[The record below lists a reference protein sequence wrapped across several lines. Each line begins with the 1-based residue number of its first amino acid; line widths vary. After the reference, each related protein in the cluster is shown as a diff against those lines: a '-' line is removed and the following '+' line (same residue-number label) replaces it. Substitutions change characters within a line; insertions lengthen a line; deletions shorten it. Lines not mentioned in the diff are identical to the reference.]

1 MGGGPQPPVLWSW
14 RVLESVAQAGG
25 RGRVHLSAFLPWEEV
40 RGRAAHA
47 ARCGAAPRL
56 PWGESAALLSA
67 GPGAGRGRGLRRG
80 NAVAGRAPSSSPPVF
95 GRSRRSR
102 CGGSLLDPSSR
113 RLWSLLY
120 FVKPARG
127 CLGRSASPLLLGPLP
142 SATVSWGGLPL
153 PASPPCSATG
163 GGLPACASEQAALAH
178 GTQRSPTPRT
188 PRPKQSTQWFTRIL
202 RLLPTERPRCAG
214 ACSRCW

>member
-1 MGGGPQPPVLWSW
+1 MLWSW

-25 RGRVHLSAFLPWEEV
+25 RGRVHLSAFLPRGEV
-40 RGRAAHA
+40 RGRGAHA

-56 PWGESAALLSA
+56 PWGESAALPSA

-127 CLGRSASPLLLGPLP
+127 CLGRSASPLLPGPLP
-142 SATVSWGGLPL
+142 SATVSWGGPAPPRFPALLRHGGRPPRLCLGAGRAGTRHPALPHAPDATSQAEYSVVYTDPSS
-153 PASPPCSATG
+153 PA
-163 GGLPACASEQAALAH
+163 H
-178 GTQRSPTPRT
+178 
-188 PRPKQSTQWFTRIL
+188 
-202 RLLPTERPRCAG
+202 
-214 ACSRCW
+214 